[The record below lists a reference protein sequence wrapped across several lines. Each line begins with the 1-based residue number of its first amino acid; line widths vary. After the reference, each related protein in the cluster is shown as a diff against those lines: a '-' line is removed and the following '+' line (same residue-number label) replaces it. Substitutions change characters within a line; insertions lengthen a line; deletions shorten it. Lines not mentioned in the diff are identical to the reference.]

1 MGTLRHGGE
10 SCRVSSPTVVRFGRD
25 GNFNYRQAEHEIRC
39 STKQFGD
46 PTPGMVKVC
55 EANTVA
61 AERVVARRPDV
72 DEIPPLND
80 HLWKPCAPEGQSC
93 RFRGGEHVRF
103 GAHGVYRVIYATD
116 GLACDE
122 RSFGGDPVRGVPKQ
136 CDIYRP

>member
-61 AERVVARRPDV
+61 AERVIGSAARCGRNSAAERSLGQTV
-72 DEIPPLND
+72 RTR
-80 HLWKPCAPEGQSC
+80 GQSC

-122 RSFGGDPVRGVPKQ
+122 RSFGGDPVRVVPKQ